1 LLEEI
6 FHTSTATGY
15 FARTSTQD
23 PLGSEQEQEVE
34 EVYLRGPSNFQNPI
48 RSDSFSMGDDEDQI
62 GGSSQRSKKK
72 KKPQTKSHDLSPM
85 DEAWIAIKDTQMSK
99 KVLYD
104 RASGPSQAEQ
114 CIDILESMEGVSS
127 SQYVAAIE
135 VFGSRPT
142 MASLFLRMSDMRRK
156 DWLESLVP

>member
-1 LLEEI
+1 
-6 FHTSTATGY
+6 
-15 FARTSTQD
+15 
-23 PLGSEQEQEVE
+23 
-34 EVYLRGPSNFQNPI
+34 
-48 RSDSFSMGDDEDQI
+48 
-62 GGSSQRSKKK
+62 
-72 KKPQTKSHDLSPM
+72 M

-99 KVLYD
+99 KVLFD